1 MLLELLHVD
10 KNLSMFFEL
19 EKSIFSI
26 KIILGSE
33 FSLSILNM
41 LLILFGH
48 KVLLLKGLMII
59 YFFLL

>member
-41 LLILFGH
+41 LLILFWH